1 MALDLE
7 TLRTEIQA
15 YLDESGAAVF
25 HGYHRMIDT
34 LNQVSWDTEQ
44 HPDFREFL
52 IAGLH
57 ARGEAQLRDSA
68 PATAGL

>member
-34 LNQVSWDTEQ
+34 LNPVSWDT
-44 HPDFREFL
+44 
-52 IAGLH
+52 
-57 ARGEAQLRDSA
+57 
-68 PATAGL
+68 